1 MGTGDK
7 RKETIH
13 IVLVDDHKIFRVG
26 LEVILNGIN
35 TLKVIGSYGDGES
48 LMEGLKVEVPDVIF
62 MDIKLPDK
70 NGVSLTRFVK
80 QKYVDVKIIAL
91 TMFGEIA
98 YFNEMIDAGADGFL
112 LKNTDINELESAVSA
127 VVNGGTYFA
136 KEFLGH
142 LNVTLKSNKLSRSDI
157 HLSEREMEV
166 LKLIC
171 EGYSNNE
178 IGEKLF
184 ISTHTVDGHRRNLI
198 SKTGVKNA
206 PNLVLF
212 AVRNGLLD

>member
-48 LMEGLKVEVPDVIF
+48 LIEGLKVEVPDVIF